1 MDLSIHKKKNFDTTE
16 KENDDNL
23 HNIYDKLDEKFEH
36 MRQTEQPATTD
47 TDDKVNQIDH
57 FLFKDEK
64 PRYEQK
70 QNEPENTFSNDSDTT
85 TQDEYTEL
93 PENETNEPSPAYHDD
108 HDMLFD
114 AFNQHGKQGNETQQ
128 TQKKGFPLPKIKI
141 KVNKKPVQTKQR
153 SEQKT
158 NEPKKS
164 FSQLFKKQKETQTEQ
179 IATYTDPSKL
189 LNQEEIPTEQDMQMK
204 QKEKKNWFKRNKETA
219 APNQGQMVIP
229 EPVEQTPQI
238 EPNEN
243 KDHTSSYT
251 SDALKKP
258 DNNKPSG
265 DGPLIDENSRPLL
278 DDDVRKL
285 LAITDELLGKLP
297 EHVIEEFASSD
308 DFALYEKIMSKYHIK

>member
-1 MDLSIHKKKNFDTTE
+1 MDLPINKKKNFGTTE

-47 TDDKVNQIDH
+47 TDEKVNQIDQ
-57 FLFKDEK
+57 FLFKEEK
-64 PRYEQK
+64 PLYEQK
-70 QNEPENTFSNDSDTT
+70 QNEPDNKFSNGSDTT
-85 TQDEYTEL
+85 TQHEYTEL
-93 PENETNEPSPAYHDD
+93 PENETNESSPAYNKD

-114 AFNQHGKQGNETQQ
+114 AFNQHGKKGNETQQ
-128 TQKKGFPLPKIKI
+128 TQQKGPLFPKIKI

-153 SEQKT
+153 LEKET
-158 NEPKKS
+158 NKPKKS

-179 IATYTDPSKL
+179 MTTYADTPKP
-189 LNQEEIPTEQDMQMK
+189 LNQEEIPTEQNMQMK

-219 APNQGQMVIP
+219 APNKEQMVIP

-238 EPNEN
+238 ESNKN
-243 KDHTSSYT
+243 KDHTSAYT
-251 SDALKKP
+251 SDAVKKP
-258 DNNKPSG
+258 DNNKPSD
-265 DGPLIDENSRPLL
+265 DGPLIDENSHPLL